1 MAQKSVS
8 SVENI
13 IAWEELKNRY
23 PKQPC
28 LDDDTVYSLP
38 TGLIKAIKKHL
49 PSLWSKEDLKFEYDL
64 NEIAGMGLY
73 LKQPFHYPLLQE
85 YFPPLS
91 EAAIQFQEEHE
102 RVNQKIQ
109 EATIEDMKSYGCS
122 DLMIERY
129 FKEQERYKL
138 QALERQ
144 RGYAGW
150 LVTSPEFQLRKS
162 EFICEW
168 RDQIELR
175 GNFPD
180 IPTMDMI
187 NDSTPVPTNQR
198 PFYAEYTRFYYDWSL
213 ETLTTPYLPLP
224 MHSNPVGY
232 SQYRQDVFAGSGV
245 TLFVPWYLLV
255 DQDLK
260 LHDIA
265 KYHLLYGHKKHLN
278 GWLDKNSKDR
288 KKWGYERF
296 ATMLKMFTFLECGL
310 NARYKG
316 RLNRKVKKID
326 MAFTE
331 FLEGKA
337 LDGTVLDRKF
347 ESTKKIRLEL
357 KRRLNRC
364 IKAVDIDS
372 PLPETE

>member
-1 MAQKSVS
+1 VAQKSVS
-8 SVENI
+8 TVENI

-38 TGLIKAIKKHL
+38 TDLIKAIKKHL

-85 YFPPLS
+85 YFHPLS
-91 EAAIQFQEEHE
+91 EAAIKFQEEHE

-122 DLMIERY
+122 DLTINNY
-129 FKEQERYKL
+129 FKQREQYKVK
-138 QALERQ
+138 ANERQ
-144 RGYAGW
+144 KGYAGW
-150 LVTSPEFQLRKS
+150 IVTSPEFQIQKAA
-162 EFICEW
+162 FINQWE
-168 RDQIELR
+168 DQIKKR
-175 GNFPD
+175 GEFPS
-180 IPTMDMI
+180 IPPMDMI
-187 NDSTPVPTNQR
+187 NVSTPIQKNQR
-198 PFYAEYTRFYYDWSL
+198 PFYAEYTRFYYDWCL

-232 SQYRQDVFAGSGV
+232 SQYSQDVFAGSGV
-245 TLFVPWYLLV
+245 TLFVPWYLLA
-255 DQDLK
+255 DQDLN
-260 LHDIA
+260 LRDIV
-265 KYHLLYGHKKHLN
+265 KHQLSYGHKKHLN
-278 GWLDKNSKDR
+278 GWLDKYSKDR
-288 KKWGYERF
+288 QKWGYERF
-296 ATMLKMFTFLECGL
+296 AIMLKMFTFLEYGL
-310 NARYKG
+310 YARYKG
-316 RLNRKVKKID
+316 RLNRKVKKINE
-326 MAFTE
+326 AFTE

-337 LDGTVLDRKF
+337 LDGTVLDRKL
-347 ESTKKIRLEL
+347 ESTRKIRLEL

-364 IKAVDIDS
+364 TKAVDIDS

>member
-8 SVENI
+8 PVENI

-85 YFPPLS
+85 YFPPVS
-91 EAAIQFQEEHE
+91 EAVIKFQEKHD
-102 RVNQKIQ
+102 RVNQKLQ
-109 EATIEDMKSYGCS
+109 EVTIEDMKSYGCS
-122 DLMIERY
+122 DLTINNY
-129 FKEQERYKL
+129 VKQQEQYKVN
-138 QALERQ
+138 ANERQ
-144 RGYAGW
+144 KGYAGW
-150 LVTSPEFQLRKS
+150 LVTSPEFQIQKAA
-162 EFICEW
+162 FI
-168 RDQIELR
+168 DQWEGQIKKRGEL
-175 GNFPD
+175 PI
-180 IPTMDMI
+180 IPPMDMI
-187 NDSTPVPTNQR
+187 NDSTPIPTNQR

-213 ETLTTPYLPLP
+213 ETLTTPHLPLP

-232 SQYRQDVFAGSGV
+232 SQYSQDVFAGSGV
-245 TLFVPWYLLV
+245 TLFVPWYLLA

-260 LHDIA
+260 LHDIV
-265 KYHLLYGHKKHLN
+265 KHQLSYGHKKHLN

-296 ATMLKMFTFLECGL
+296 STMLKMFIFLECGL
-310 NARYKG
+310 YARYKG
-316 RLNRKVKKID
+316 RLNRKVGKID
-326 MAFTE
+326 EAFTE
-331 FLEGKA
+331 FLEGEG
-337 LDGTVLDRKF
+337 LC
-347 ESTKKIRLEL
+347 RLEL
-357 KRRLNRC
+357 DKKIESTRKIRQKLNRNLKEC
-364 IKAVDIDS
+364 IEAFEDK
-372 PLPETE
+372 